1 MRIRNKELNIRRL
14 LPISCQAVISFISL
28 VTLSNIIRLIMPHT
42 VRAISARTNIPCV
55 QIVIVICRQKSCCCC
70 CRRKLGKLTQK
81 SVVSSLSAWKVFWHA
96 FLEASFSSS
105 PSPSPSVLLLPLL
118 SCSYLPPAAKLPKYE
133 TFWMQN
139 FWGENYN
146 RDKNYENIFGVCN
159 LRRRQRRRQLGSTSS
174 NKFAAA
180 TSGKEYYK

>member
-1 MRIRNKELNIRRL
+1 MRIRNKELNILRL
-14 LPISCQAVISFISL
+14 LPISWQAVISFISL

-42 VRAISARTNIPCV
+42 VRAISARTNIHSV
-55 QIVIVICRQKSCCCC
+55 QIVIVICRQKSCCCCCCC

-96 FLEASFSSS
+96 FLEASF
-105 PSPSPSVLLLPLL
+105 PFPLTLPLL
-118 SCSYLPPAAKLPKYE
+118 SCCCLPPAAKLPKYE

-159 LRRRQRRRQLGSTSS
+159 LRRRRQRRRRQLGSTSS

-180 TSGKEYYK
+180 TSGKENYK